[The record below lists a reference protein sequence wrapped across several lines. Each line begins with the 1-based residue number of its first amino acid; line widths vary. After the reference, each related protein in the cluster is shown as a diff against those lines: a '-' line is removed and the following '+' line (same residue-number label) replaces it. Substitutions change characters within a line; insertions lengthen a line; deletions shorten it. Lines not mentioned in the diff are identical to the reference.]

1 MIGRLNMNEKLHD
14 ITLNG
19 IMLDIIVYRR
29 RKNNLQH
36 TSNFKHGFDALMFCL
51 LFTDSSVENMIPGVT
66 SYGMLLDAWGKII

>member
-1 MIGRLNMNEKLHD
+1 MRQNRVHNMYMIGRLNMNEKLHD

-36 TSNFKHGFDALMFCL
+36 TSNF
-51 LFTDSSVENMIPGVT
+51 N
-66 SYGMLLDAWGKII
+66 